1 MPKKKGN
8 LIFLGIAQ
16 LFRLGSGL
24 SINVLL
30 MRMLGVEGFGVYG
43 YVMTLVNLMLFGATL
58 GMERLINRALSREPE
73 RADELVSAGL
83 IATIG
88 LSLLTGLLIVLI
100 AIGLDGRASVVAA
113 AALGALAL
121 GLQSM
126 ASIPEAAIHASRQMK
141 LSVYGHLAGRV
152 ALVGVTVLMLLSGAG
167 LVSVFVA
174 QVVDGLLTLGI
185 IAHMF
190 RRHLSCSWVR
200 PSLPSLAALVREALP
215 FGLNL
220 LFGSLYLSVDVVILA
235 WMHDDAAVGSYR
247 GAVML
252 IALFPVIANT
262 LTTGV
267 FPRMSRHLGRPEQA
281 GAELSFVSRVLLAIG
296 LPASVGGLLLAEPLM
311 VFIGG
316 ADFSVSATPFM
327 IMAPLLPLRFLNNGF
342 ATTLSALNRQG
353 DRTRGVLLAA
363 ILNLIANLLIIPAH
377 GAAGAAAT
385 TLGTEIM
392 LMVWLRWRI
401 QPVVT
406 GLRLPMTLLRVIV
419 PAAVM
424 ALVLVLLPT
433 MHVLVMVTVG
443 AGVYGGVGLL
453 TGAIQRDDLRQLR
466 RV

>member
-58 GMERLINRALSREPE
+58 GMERLINRTLSREPE
-73 RADELVSAGL
+73 RAGELVSAGL

-88 LSLLTGLLIVLI
+88 LSLLTGLLIVLS
-100 AIGLDGRASVVAA
+100 AIGLDGRDSVVAA

-200 PSLPSLAALVREALP
+200 PSLSSLAALVREALP

-252 IALFPVIANT
+252 IALFPIIANT

-296 LPASVGGLLLAEPLM
+296 LPASVGGMLLAEPLM

-316 ADFSVSATPFM
+316 ADFSVSAIPFM

-342 ATTLSALNRQG
+342 ATTLSALDRQG

-406 GLRLPMTLLRVIV
+406 GLRLPMTLLRIAI

-433 MHVLVMVTVG
+433 MPVLVMVTVG

-453 TGAIQRDDLRQLR
+453 TGAIHRDDLRQLR